1 MSGRLSEGLDL
12 GLTKEKPDRHPQNQE
27 KASKRQI
34 NGSESKNQQGEI
46 VICEGLPVRFGSITE
61 DEPYLPCVNP
71 MNGRVEYLKR
81 ENGRNV
87 QHICDIEVF
96 KRSFPGWYRKIQEQ
110 MLALCDT
117 VKSHPWP
124 LLTCLGVAESNVGDF
139 GISITANLTEL
150 DFQNRPT
157 FSTPS
162 PDIIGGELPTYN
174 GSMPSNLSVVAT
186 EATPGD

>member
-1 MSGRLSEGLDL
+1 MTLSRWRRQHSDFDFAFKKATGEQTWYGRKAVRRAGFRTYER
-12 GLTKEKPDRHPQNQE
+12 KPDKHPQSQE
-27 KASKRQI
+27 KALRRQI

-117 VKSHPWP
+117 VKSR
-124 LLTCLGVAESNVGDF
+124 S
-139 GISITANLTEL
+139 
-150 DFQNRPT
+150 
-157 FSTPS
+157 
-162 PDIIGGELPTYN
+162 
-174 GSMPSNLSVVAT
+174 
-186 EATPGD
+186 